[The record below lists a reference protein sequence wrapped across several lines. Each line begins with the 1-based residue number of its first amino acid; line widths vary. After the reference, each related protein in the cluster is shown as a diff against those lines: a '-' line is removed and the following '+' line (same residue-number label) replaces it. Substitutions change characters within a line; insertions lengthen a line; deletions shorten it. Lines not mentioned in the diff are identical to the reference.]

1 MYIKVSH
8 KTSYHK
14 KKREIITNR
23 AKKCYENNKRRLR
36 EQARNKYRKLSDE
49 DKNIKKKYGRNR

>member
-1 MYIKVSH
+1 MSH